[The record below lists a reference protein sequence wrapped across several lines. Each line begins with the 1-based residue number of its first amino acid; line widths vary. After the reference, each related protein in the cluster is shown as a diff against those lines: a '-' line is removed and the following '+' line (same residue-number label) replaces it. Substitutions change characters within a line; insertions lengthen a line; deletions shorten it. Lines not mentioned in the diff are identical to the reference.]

1 MPAGRAPRLL
11 GHTDSHRMSATLANV
26 ANAPVGVPVA
36 APVLPA
42 VPLPITASAPSVLA
56 GPRFAAAGS
65 STFLRIAAGLMLVGV
80 FVSSLIAQ
88 SPTDRSA
95 FRDLPAN
102 AASSVSSPAAKPTTP
117 NASVFESDLTD
128 PSGSPAKNLPPQSPP
143 QTQSPTL
150 STVAAG
156 QADANDLI
164 SVDVKGVDV
173 VWRIRTHDLEDPGP
187 EVRIDSL
194 DIQRSANGDW
204 QVASADA
211 LRREAALRTT
221 LIYVH
226 GNRGADALAV
236 ARGAE
241 LAKQLAARPA
251 TDPFQLV
258 IWSWPSAKTFRGRR
272 DFLHKSERTDTE
284 AWYLAGLLR
293 SFPPEAK
300 VSLLGYSYGA
310 RVVTGAAHWLAG
322 GRFEDRELPHRG
334 ASLDDSRKT
343 PRLRVVLAAP
353 AMHWHWLGAD
363 SVHNR
368 ALDAI
373 DRLTILYNPSDPAL
387 RWFKLIYPCERP
399 QALGRVG
406 ISAELLGAAAARVEQ
421 WNVEPVVGRV
431 HDEELILRSA
441 EIIELVGA
449 ALLEGT
455 PRSVVEEEAA
465 KR

>member
-1 MPAGRAPRLL
+1 MFPR
-11 GHTDSHRMSATLANV
+11 V
-26 ANAPVGVPVA
+26 VV
-36 APVLPA
+36 
-42 VPLPITASAPSVLA
+42 
-56 GPRFAAAGS
+56 
-65 STFLRIAAGLMLVGV
+65 GLMLVAV
-80 FVSSLIAQ
+80 FVTSLAAQPPAEKSTFRAPTGKAAQ
-88 SPTDRSA
+88 ST
-95 FRDLPAN
+95 
-102 AASSVSSPAAKPTTP
+102 SSPAANPTTP
-117 NASVFESDLTD
+117 DSYVLASSA
-128 PSGSPAKNLPPQSPP
+128 SGSATPTENPPTRRQPTPSPP
-143 QTQSPTL
+143 QTKSPTL
-150 STVAAG
+150 ATVATER
-156 QADANDLI
+156 ADDHDWI

-187 EVRIDSL
+187 QVRIDSL

-241 LAKQLAARPA
+241 LARQLAARPG
-251 TDPFQLV
+251 TEPFQLV

-293 SFPPEAK
+293 SFPPEAN

-343 PRLRVVLAAP
+343 PRLRAVLAAP

-368 ALDAI
+368 ALDVT

-406 ISAELLGAAAARVEQ
+406 ISAELLGEAAARVEQ
-421 WNVEPVVGRV
+421 WNVEPAVGRV

-449 ALLEGT
+449 ALLDST

>member
-1 MPAGRAPRLL
+1 M
-11 GHTDSHRMSATLANV
+11 
-26 ANAPVGVPVA
+26 
-36 APVLPA
+36 
-42 VPLPITASAPSVLA
+42 
-56 GPRFAAAGS
+56 
-65 STFLRIAAGLMLVGV
+65 FLRIAAGLMLVVV
-80 FVSSLIAQ
+80 FVSSLTAQ
-88 SPTDRSA
+88 SPADKSA

-102 AASSVSSPAAKPTTP
+102 AASSVSSPAANPTMP
-117 NASVFESDLTD
+117 DASVFESDLTD
-128 PSGSPAKNLPPQSPP
+128 PTDSPAENLPPQSPP

-211 LRREAALRTT
+211 LRREAAQRTT
-221 LIYVH
+221 LFYVH

-241 LAKQLAARPA
+241 LARQLAARPR
-251 TDPFQLV
+251 TEPFQLV

-284 AWYLAGLLR
+284 AWYLAGFLQ

-334 ASLDDSRKT
+334 ASLDDSRIT

-368 ALDAI
+368 ALDTI

-421 WNVEPVVGRV
+421 WNVEPAVGRV

-449 ALLEGT
+449 ALLDST